1 VSGLLTYL
9 LLAGIVK
16 RGSDTI
22 RNQQERLRQ
31 QVGELQHVLE
41 QNARLHER
49 VRQAA
54 GRTTALNE
62 QALRRISADLHDGPG
77 QTLAL
82 ALLRLESLQ
91 HSCQQAGCTLQTGE
105 NPDFTVVQGAVK
117 DALSDL
123 RAISAG
129 LRLPELAP
137 LSVAEVAE
145 RAISDHERR
154 SGTRVDR
161 RIGGLPE
168 QAPLAIK
175 IGLLRT
181 LQEAL
186 SNATRHGGGVNVTAS
201 VWAEDGLLRLEVSDR
216 GPGFDPSGVERSGR
230 LGLAGMRERAEL
242 LGGTFE
248 ITSRVGKGTVVSA
261 SWPLAERAELV
272 N

>member
-1 VSGLLTYL
+1 
-9 LLAGIVK
+9 
-16 RGSDTI
+16 
-22 RNQQERLRQ
+22 
-31 QVGELQHVLE
+31 
-41 QNARLHER
+41 
-49 VRQAA
+49 
-54 GRTTALNE
+54 
-62 QALRRISADLHDGPG
+62 LRRISADLHDGPG

-91 HSCQQAGCTLQTGE
+91 QPCAQPGCELHNTA
-105 NPDFTVVQGAVK
+105 DFGVVQGAVK
-117 DALSDL
+117 DALSEV

-137 LSVAEVAE
+137 LTIAEVAE

-161 RIGGLPE
+161 RFGRLPE

-186 SNATRHGGGVNVTAS
+186 SNATRHGGGVDVTAS
-201 VWAEDGLLRLEVSDR
+201 VWAEDGLLRLEVRDH
-216 GPGFDPSGVERSGR
+216 GPGFDPSGVERNGR

-248 ITSRVGKGTVVSA
+248 IASTLGRGTVVSA
-261 SWPLAERAELV
+261 SWPLPERAELMS
-272 N
+272 